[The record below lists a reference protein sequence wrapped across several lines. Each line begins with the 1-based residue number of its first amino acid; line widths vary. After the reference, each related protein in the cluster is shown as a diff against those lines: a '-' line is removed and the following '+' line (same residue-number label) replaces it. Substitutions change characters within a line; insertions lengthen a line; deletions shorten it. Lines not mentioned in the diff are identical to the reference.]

1 MLKRSMVQDSLA
13 PRFDGPY
20 TVIRRK
26 GPNVKL
32 RLATRDKW
40 VHLNHCKEYVGEQ
53 PAVVQVRRGSGED
66 NPMDGGH
73 IARGE
78 NSHNEQPELGSSH
91 EESTYESDSEYP
103 NGVTDLNE
111 RESSTEDGAET
122 GGTST
127 DLRRY
132 PARTRRRPT
141 HLSDYTT

>member
-1 MLKRSMVQDSLA
+1 MVQDSLA

-103 NGVTDLNE
+103 NGVTTLSSKNE
-111 RESSTEDGAET
+111 EKANSSLRLYNLGSSATLT
-122 GGTST
+122 KGGVM
-127 DLRRY
+127 LQ
-132 PARTRRRPT
+132 
-141 HLSDYTT
+141 LG